1 MAINLQHLDCM
12 AVSQDVV
19 YAAFKGY
26 QTGKDLLTL
35 IKTEYPINSTGNI
48 TWSVV
53 STTPINYFGR
63 IGEMKCDV
71 DKDHIFIMW
80 LPDGIGYRYEPL
92 ALKAP
97 RAQTC
102 SSDSNGLGE
111 WTRMDLVD
119 PYEVKSW
126 RRLIIQPEVIPSFN
140 NKSSNRQDEGD
151 EMVIYYPQQFPGEHA
166 LPIIQYAWIN
176 KKTSLNKL
184 TSNNIAF
191 TSLRENRATFEILQY
206 GNGQIYSLLASGPSI
221 AVPIANRT
229 IYNKTLVYFP
239 FEAPF
244 QLTSPPTSAVSV
256 PWNVNCNGRIDVS
269 MAVVIKGKFYFVCT
283 VWNW

>member
-151 EMVIYYPQQFPGEHA
+151 EM
-166 LPIIQYAWIN
+166 
-176 KKTSLNKL
+176 
-184 TSNNIAF
+184 
-191 TSLRENRATFEILQY
+191 RENRATFEILQY